1 MKNTIFLLFTTL
13 LLTNCN
19 QKIEPTYANP
29 IKIDQ
34 TKVNQLIE
42 NGMAA
47 QLIKNNCFTCHNPAA
62 TSHDDM
68 LAPPLVGMK
77 YKYQQAFPNKEQF
90 IYNMTNFIAT
100 PSKENAIMRGPVR
113 RFGVMPKSVLKAE
126 EIQAV
131 VQFLYDN
138 KIEEPNWFPEHFEEE
153 HGKKWESNK

>member
-1 MKNTIFLLFTTL
+1 MKNSIFLL
-13 LLTNCN
+13 LTILFLGSCTS
-19 QKIEPTYANP
+19 KIEPSYTNP
-29 IKIDQ
+29 VQVDGA
-34 TKVNQLIE
+34 KVKQLVE
-42 NGMAA
+42 NGTAA

-62 TSHDDM
+62 ISHDDM

-77 YKYQQAFPNKEQF
+77 YKYQQAFPQKENF

-131 VQFLYDN
+131 VTYLYDN
-138 KIEEPNWFPEHFEEE
+138 KIEEPNWFSEHFEEE
-153 HGKKWESNK
+153 HGRKWDGNK